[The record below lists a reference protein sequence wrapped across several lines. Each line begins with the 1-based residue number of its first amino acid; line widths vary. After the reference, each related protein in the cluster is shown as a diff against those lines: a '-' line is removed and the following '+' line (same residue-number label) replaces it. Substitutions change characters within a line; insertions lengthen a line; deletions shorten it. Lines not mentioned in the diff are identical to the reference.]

1 VHDATA
7 GIGDSYVRMAGKY
20 LALGAACC
28 SALLVLAYPIDAQGF
43 FPLREV
49 RPGLHGVGRTVFQGN
64 RIEEFQVEIL
74 GVLEN
79 LGPKQSVILARLSGG
94 PLAEAGIMQGM
105 SGSPVYIDGRLLGA
119 VALGFPFSKEPI
131 AGIQPI
137 EPMIAD
143 TGDLADSA
151 SRSVEA
157 SAQIHSWSTFE
168 DMLRRPVRPGE
179 SEIPSPFGTLSE
191 LLTPLSLS
199 GFTPRTL
206 QVFAPEF
213 RRIGFEPQQGVSA
226 GSPVS
231 QQSAGARTPDRA
243 TPGSMIS
250 VSLLNGDMNVDA
262 DGTVTYVNGKRI
274 YAFGHRFLDA
284 GTVEFPFAHSEVIA
298 VVPTVN
304 SSFKVSTPRQWA
316 GTILSD
322 RNTAIS
328 GEIGRPAHT
337 VPVSVVVH
345 STSTRNHDYSF
356 HVVNSRLLTPF
367 ITQIALFSVVDA
379 TERTLGASTIRL
391 EGRARFE
398 GGLPD
403 LLFKDTFVSDSGTA
417 QQASADAVVPLAFVL
432 GGGFRDL
439 QLKDMTFQISAF
451 ETKRQLRI
459 AQAWLSNEQVRP
471 GSPVQITALLQGDDG
486 VSMTR
491 TLTFR
496 VPPGMPEGALNFTVS
511 DANTLNFAE
520 FAGMTQS
527 ALQTPAQLIETVNK
541 FRDSEGMYIR
551 VWRQEPSFTV
561 GSVLPG
567 GDIEDPPP
575 SIALILADPS
585 SSATSNAASTLT
597 RGSEVEEI
605 GSPVPGYV
613 VSGAKTLQVQVKE

>member
-1 VHDATA
+1 
-7 GIGDSYVRMAGKY
+7 
-20 LALGAACC
+20 LALSIACF
-28 SALLVLAYPIDAQGF
+28 SALFFLAYRTEAQSF

-49 RPGLHGVGRTVFQGN
+49 RPGLRGVGRTVFQGN

-79 LGPKQSVILARLSGG
+79 LGPKQSIILGRLSGG
-94 PLAEAGIMQGM
+94 PLAQAGIMQGM
-105 SGSPVYIDGRLLGA
+105 SGSPVYVDGRLLGA
-119 VALGFPFSKEPI
+119 IALGFPFSKEPI

-137 EPMIAD
+137 EPMVAD
-143 TGDLADSA
+143 ARDFADSA
-151 SRSVEA
+151 SGAVEA
-157 SAQIHSWSTFE
+157 SVRVHSWSSLV
-168 DMLRRPVRPGE
+168 DVVRHPVSLDE
-179 SEIPSPFGTLSE
+179 AQILSPFGKLSE

-231 QQSAGARTPDRA
+231 QQAAGARMPVDA
-243 TPGSMIS
+243 VPGSMIS

-262 DGTVTYVNGKRI
+262 DGTVTYVDGNRI

-304 SSFKVSTPRQWA
+304 SSFKVSTPKQWA

-322 RNTAIS
+322 RSTAIS

-367 ITQIALFSVVDA
+367 ITQVALFSVVDA

-398 GGLPD
+398 GGVPD

-432 GGGFRDL
+432 SGGFRDL
-439 QLKDMTFQISAF
+439 RLRDMSFEISAF

-459 AQAWLSNEQVRP
+459 AQAWLSAEQIRP
-471 GSPVQITALLQGDDG
+471 GSSVQITTLLQGDNG
-486 VSMTR
+486 VSITR
-491 TLTFR
+491 TSSFR
-496 VPPGMPEGALNFTVS
+496 VPAGMPDGALNFTVS

-527 ALQTPAQLIETVNK
+527 ALHSPEELIQTVNK
-541 FRDSEGMYIR
+541 FRDSEAVYIR
-551 VWRQEPSFTV
+551 VWRQQPSFTV

-575 SIALILADPS
+575 SVALILADPS

-597 RGSEVEEI
+597 RGSEVAEI
-605 GSPVPGYV
+605 GTPLPGYV